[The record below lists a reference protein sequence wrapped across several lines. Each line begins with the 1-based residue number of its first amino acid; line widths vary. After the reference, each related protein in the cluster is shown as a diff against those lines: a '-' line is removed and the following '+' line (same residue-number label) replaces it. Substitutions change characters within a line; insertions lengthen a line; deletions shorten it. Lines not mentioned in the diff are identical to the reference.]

1 MDPFHA
7 PGVAVGKQRNGGCLR
22 QQRPDNVTRL
32 ASMRAEERKRV
43 SMVAACQCFEFA
55 GFHAAIMAGMTD
67 WLRRLPKA
75 ELHVHL
81 EGSLTPETLC
91 EIAPALSPES
101 VRARYRYPDFA
112 GFLKAYAWV
121 NGFLKGP
128 ADFAHAAKRLFEA
141 QEAEGVR
148 YAEVNLSVGVMVWR
162 EMDPRPVIEAA
173 IEQGAKAPFPVRW
186 IFDAVRQFPIEHGWQ
201 VARLAAEYRPHGVA
215 GFGIGGD
222 ERRGPA
228 GLFFEIFAFALENGL
243 KLAPHAGESDGP
255 ASVWES
261 LRLGASR
268 IGHGISSIEDPEL
281 VAHLARTRTPLEI
294 SLSSNVA
301 TGLVPSV
308 ELHPAKR
315 LHDAGVPI
323 VLNTDDPPMF
333 GATLVGEYMLA
344 AERLGFSREELAG
357 IARNGFEYA
366 FDQEAAKRAAAS

>member
-1 MDPFHA
+1 
-7 PGVAVGKQRNGGCLR
+7 
-22 QQRPDNVTRL
+22 
-32 ASMRAEERKRV
+32 
-43 SMVAACQCFEFA
+43 
-55 GFHAAIMAGMTD
+55 
-67 WLRRLPKA
+67 
-75 ELHVHL
+75 
-81 EGSLTPETLC
+81 
-91 EIAPALSPES
+91 
-101 VRARYRYPDFA
+101 
-112 GFLKAYAWV
+112 
-121 NGFLKGP
+121 
-128 ADFAHAAKRLFEA
+128 
-141 QEAEGVR
+141 
-148 YAEVNLSVGVMVWR
+148 
-162 EMDPRPVIEAA
+162 
-173 IEQGAKAPFPVRW
+173 
-186 IFDAVRQFPIEHGWQ
+186 
-201 VARLAAEYRPHGVA
+201 
-215 GFGIGGD
+215 
-222 ERRGPA
+222 
-228 GLFFEIFAFALENGL
+228 
-243 KLAPHAGESDGP
+243 
-255 ASVWES
+255 